1 MLSRLLRPLSA
12 ALLLCCIGAIFPAVA
27 ATKHTTHH
35 SKKSSHKATGP
46 ALVVRG
52 DVVTSRGMVD
62 AIAKAYE
69 ASGGSRVDVQ
79 PFNTLSGIDAALNGS
94 ADIAASARPGFTGRV
109 QEAGLNFT
117 PVAWDA
123 LVMITSP
130 DNPVGSITL
139 KQLRDVYY
147 GEITN
152 WKDLGGKDEPIDLYT
167 VASPLDGAE
176 FSLRRLLFGSGDA
189 RVMMPRMYIN
199 VSTLEQGVAL
209 DPKSLGLSTLSGVHD
224 NKQVKIIPIEG
235 VTPTPATVA
244 DGSYQLYFSIYLASN
259 PGSPHVAEIAK
270 FMDFLRTD
278 KARQLARSHD
288 LLPYSDAPVLVAQTI
303 DQQIASINA
312 KMVSEGLP
320 VSKELASASSAQT
333 NPPQLAAQNAQNAAK
348 LAQQANAQTQNA
360 ATPEQ
365 ARQAASVA
373 TQAAGEANTAAQQAH
388 AVADDSRKSD
398 RAVNKAEKS
407 ADVANANAAQA
418 QAVAGTDTTARGSS
432 VSGVAPVAHDDKSVS
447 ATAGNP
453 ALNKA
458 EATAPSNPV
467 MISASGAVTPV
478 PPATATASGG
488 SYTVSKGDT
497 LSAIARKHSVSVS
510 DLRKWNDL
518 KNDNLR
524 VGQTLKLSA
533 TP

>member
-12 ALLLCCIGAIFPAVA
+12 ILLLSCCIGVAFPAA
-27 ATKHTTHH
+27 ATTKHTTHH
-35 SKKSSHKATGP
+35 SKKSSHKASGP

-52 DVVTSRGMVD
+52 DIVTSRGMVD

-69 ASGGSRVDVQ
+69 ASGGGRVDVQ

-176 FSLRRLLFGSGDA
+176 FSLRRLLYGSGDA

-244 DGSYQLYFSIYLASN
+244 DGSYPLYFTIYLASS
-259 PGSPHVAEIAK
+259 PSSPHAAEITK

-278 KARQLARSHD
+278 KAKQLARSHD
-288 LLPYSDAPVLVAQTI
+288 LLPYSDAPTLTAQTI
-303 DQQIASINA
+303 DQQIAAINT

-320 VSKELASASSAQT
+320 ATVAQASTPTPGGTSASS
-333 NPPQLAAQNAQNAAK
+333 
-348 LAQQANAQTQNA
+348 
-360 ATPEQ
+360 
-365 ARQAASVA
+365 
-373 TQAAGEANTAAQQAH
+373 H
-388 AVADDSRKSD
+388 
-398 RAVNKAEKS
+398 
-407 ADVANANAAQA
+407 AAQA
-418 QAVAGTDTTARGSS
+418 APSGEDEHKQVAAQTGAAIAPAAA
-432 VSGVAPVAHDDKSVS
+432 VAPVASGKPGGDVL
-447 ATAGNP
+447 ATAPAGASTAGVVASADRAAETKTGNT

-458 EATAPSNPV
+458 EATAPSHPV

-478 PPATATASGG
+478 TPAASAASGG

-497 LSAIARKHSVSVS
+497 LSAIARKQAVSVS

-524 VGQTLKLSA
+524 IGQTLKLSA